1 MQLSGKRKSECR
13 RCELPQS
20 KPSGFASSLWEG
32 AFGVAVGQKPPSLR
46 EVARRSRDGRSEPQG
61 LEKLELMKKALMQEY
76 FG

>member
-32 AFGVAVGQKPPSLR
+32 AFGVAVGQKPPSQR
-46 EVARRSRDGRSEPQG
+46 EVARRSRDGGSEPQG
-61 LEKLELMKKALMQEY
+61 LEKLELMKMLIQKY
-76 FG
+76 FA